1 MKLHIII
8 DFMHIYYKYFFQL
21 RENKIKRLSS
31 TIDGEERDTSLV
43 YYTIRDIDNIRKNLE
58 GLGHDLTMSIC
69 FDMKSKRK
77 DQDAEYKSGRANSLD
92 DGDFGNLI
100 VIEAMLKDAGYNV
113 YKFEG
118 YEADDIVNY
127 LIRQYSNEYEYNI
140 IYTNDKDLL
149 INIKDNV
156 GVMRFK
162 QYKGYTQVEKKNY
175 EEYLEKEFKV
185 FIPYNMLGLYLSS
198 AGDSAD
204 KIKGISKF
212 GPKAFSKLL
221 TKVMSTC
228 DVDMATCGDYKQ
240 LEKVIKACEQHLTHE
255 QFEQLNNSFKL
266 VSNLDLDVEVKRPD
280 SKSTEEL
287 RRITYEKLQFYSL
300 I

>member
-1 MKLHIII
+1 
-8 DFMHIYYKYFFQL
+8 
-21 RENKIKRLSS
+21 
-31 TIDGEERDTSLV
+31 
-43 YYTIRDIDNIRKNLE
+43 
-58 GLGHDLTMSIC
+58 
-69 FDMKSKRK
+69 
-77 DQDAEYKSGRANSLD
+77 
-92 DGDFGNLI
+92 
-100 VIEAMLKDAGYNV
+100 
-113 YKFEG
+113 
-118 YEADDIVNY
+118 
-127 LIRQYSNEYEYNI
+127 
-140 IYTNDKDLL
+140 
-149 INIKDNV
+149 
-156 GVMRFK
+156 
-162 QYKGYTQVEKKNY
+162 
-175 EEYLEKEFKV
+175 
-185 FIPYNMLGLYLSS
+185 MLGLYLSS

-228 DVDMATCGDYKQ
+228 NVDMATCGDYKQ